1 MIQKMGETAVNNMEN
16 SLINASLSTQN
27 LTFTP
32 GTTPA
37 TFTVTVNNDSSEFAN
52 FQIEITAAGE
62 QRNSEYRW
70 YKLEPEVAAAQPPGS
85 STEFQVSI
93 LNTPIIGFVGTVN
106 LTVTIFS
113 PQLRRECRLLLRL
126 KIERDN
132 QPTLLSLELPVREFQ
147 VYPCNTVDIP
157 VRIRNL
163 GQQTT
168 IVTLR
173 FVGVDSSWLIG
184 NVEKRFSL
192 DPGGYTEVTFQ
203 CQPPSVV
210 QSPSQ
215 NYPFTI
221 EAKTNNGHPASVAG
235 NITVL
240 PVGFIE
246 FSTTNK
252 HQTIPS
258 QSRWLPNWKSDTATF
273 ELILKN
279 VSNLYQDININIQGR
294 DWRKCTYKTVPET
307 ASLHLG
313 ETTKVLLNVQ
323 TKRPWIGLAKTL
335 LLEARAELSDQRLG
349 TTDPA
354 TQTLELQRLPIIPIW
369 LQFAV
374 LGLIALLLAL
384 LLRSAPIMHTG
395 SVTSVVFSGNGD
407 SVLSGSNDCTLRF
420 WNINRNNNSLEP
432 GKFTYPGE
440 GQPNACGKL
449 QKPSG
454 LLAITDDSVEVLR
467 LMPVNNNLVAV
478 GLTNGVIELWN
489 VVNGKKEQELKD
501 PQIGDKGDRVFDLAF
516 TKNSLYLFSSYGSGK
531 LRLWSKTSADH
542 QFQKEL
548 QQVINLKTLQFGL
561 PFQARALTF
570 SPDDQTLV
578 IGGNYKRFLFGSFNP
593 NQPDNQLRNLSVQ
606 KLEKTGGST
615 DQDKYVWAVDFVPKS
630 PEKILATGDSDGYIN
645 IWNLNQCPTPTV
657 NNTSTQNRIT
667 EVDCQPL
674 DSWQVRSGKTVKTLK
689 FSDDGRLL
697 ASGGYDGEVIVWHLT
712 EAYKL
717 DKTKAAK
724 GEMIYQS
731 SKESGINSI
740 GINSVDLKNNMVVSG
755 GEDFQVK
762 LNRVK

>member
-1 MIQKMGETAVNNMEN
+1 MGETTVNNMEN

-62 QRNSEYRW
+62 QHNSEYRW
-70 YKLEPEVAAAQPPGS
+70 YKLEGEMATAKPPGA
-85 STEFQVSI
+85 STDFQVFI
-93 LNTPIIGFVGTVN
+93 LNTPIIGFIGTVN
-106 LTVTIFS
+106 LTITIFS
-113 PQLRRECRLLLRL
+113 PQLRRERRLLLRL

-147 VYPCNTVDIP
+147 VYPCNAVDIP
-157 VRIRNL
+157 VRVRNL

-173 FVGVDSSWLIG
+173 FVGVDSSWLIS
-184 NVEKRFSL
+184 NVERRFSL
-192 DPGGYTEVTFQ
+192 DPGGYTEVIFQ

-221 EAKTNNGHPASVAG
+221 EAETNNGHPASVAG

-273 ELILKN
+273 ELIFKN
-279 VSNLYQDININIQGR
+279 VSNLYQEININIQGK

-313 ETTKVLLNVQ
+313 ETTKVLLNVK
-323 TKRPWIGLAKTL
+323 TKRPWVGLAKTL
-335 LLEARAELSDQRLG
+335 LLEAKAELSDQRLG

-354 TQTLELQRLPIIPIW
+354 TQTLELHRLPIIPIW
-369 LQFAV
+369 LQFAI

-384 LLRSAPIMHTG
+384 LLRAEPIMHTG
-395 SVTSVVFSGNGD
+395 SVTSVAFSGNSD

-432 GKFTYPGE
+432 GKRTYPE
-440 GQPNACGKL
+440 QPNACGKP

-454 LLAITDDSVEVLR
+454 LLAITDASVEVLR
-467 LMPVNNNLVAV
+467 LMPVDNNLVAV
-478 GLTNGVIELWN
+478 GLKNGVIELRD
-489 VVNGKKEQELKD
+489 VFNGNKKQELKD
-501 PQIGDKGDRVFDLAF
+501 PVIGDRVFDLAF
-516 TKNSLYLFSSYGSGK
+516 TKNSLHLFSGYGSGQ
-531 LRLWSKTSADH
+531 LRIWSRTSVNH
-542 QFQKEL
+542 QFQEKP
-548 QQVINLKTLQFGL
+548 QQVINLKNLQFKL
-561 PFQARALTF
+561 PFEARTLTL

-578 IGGNYKRFLFGSFNP
+578 IAGNYKRFLFGSFNP
-593 NQPDNQLRNLSVQ
+593 SQPDNQLRNLSVQ
-606 KLEKTGGST
+606 KLEKTRGST
-615 DQDKYVWAVDFVPKS
+615 GRDKYVWAVDFLPKS
-630 PEKILATGDSDGYIN
+630 SEKILATGDSGGYIN
-645 IWNLNQCPTPTV
+645 IWNLNQCQTV
-657 NNTSTQNRIT
+657 KNASNQNPIT
-667 EVDCQPL
+667 EVDCQLL
-674 DSWQVRSGKTVKTLK
+674 DSWLVNSGNPVQTLK
-689 FSDDGRLL
+689 FSEDGRLL
-697 ASGGYDGEVIVWHLT
+697 ASGGDNGEVIVWHLT

-717 DKTKAAK
+717 DKTKGSK

-731 SKESGINSI
+731 SKESRINSI
-740 GINSVDLKNNMVVSG
+740 GINSVDFKNNMIVSG

>member
-1 MIQKMGETAVNNMEN
+1 MTNSGYIGLLNHQKMCETAVNNMEN

-37 TFTVTVNNDSSEFAN
+37 TFTITVNNDSSEFAN

-70 YKLEPEVAAAQPPGS
+70 YKLEPEVAAAKPPGS
-85 STEFQVSI
+85 STEFQVFI

-106 LTVTIFS
+106 LTITIFS
-113 PQLRRECRLLLRL
+113 PQLRRERRLLLRL

-157 VRIRNL
+157 VRVRNL

-173 FVGVDSSWLIG
+173 FVGVDSSWLIS
-184 NVEKRFSL
+184 NAEKRFSL
-192 DPGGYTEVTFQ
+192 DPGGYTEVIFQ

-221 EAKTNNGHPASVAG
+221 EAKTNNGHPASVVG

-240 PVGFIE
+240 PVGFVE

-258 QSRWLPNWKSDTATF
+258 HSRWLPNRRSDTATF
-273 ELILKN
+273 ELIFKN
-279 VSNLYQDININIQGR
+279 VSNLYQEININIQGK

-323 TKRPWIGLAKTL
+323 TKRPWVGLAKTL
-335 LLEARAELSDQRLG
+335 LLEAKAELSDQRLG
-349 TTDPA
+349 TTDSA
-354 TQTLELQRLPIIPIW
+354 TQTLELHRLPIIPIW
-369 LQFAV
+369 LQFAI

-384 LLRSAPIMHTG
+384 LLTAEPIMHTG
-395 SVTSVVFSGNGD
+395 SVTSVAFSGNGA

-432 GKFTYPGE
+432 GTFTYQA
-440 GQPNACGKL
+440 QPNACGKP

-454 LLAITDDSVEVLR
+454 LLAITDASVEVLR
-467 LMPVNNNLVAV
+467 LMPVDNNLVAV
-478 GLTNGVIELWN
+478 GLKNGVIELRD
-489 VVNGKKEQELKD
+489 VFNGNKKQELKD
-501 PQIGDKGDRVFDLAF
+501 PVIGDRVFDLAF
-516 TKNSLYLFSSYGSGK
+516 TKNSLCLFSGYGSGQ
-531 LRLWSKTSADH
+531 LRLWSRTSVND
-542 QFQKEL
+542 QFQEKT
-548 QQVINLKTLQFGL
+548 QQVINLKNLQFKL
-561 PFQARALTF
+561 PFEARALTL
-570 SPDDQTLV
+570 SPDDKTLV
-578 IGGNYKRFLFGSFNP
+578 IAGNYKRFLFGSFNP
-593 NQPDNQLRNLSVQ
+593 SQPDNQLRNLSVQ

-615 DQDKYVWAVDFVPKS
+615 ERDKYVWAVDFVPKS

-645 IWNLNQCPTPTV
+645 IWNLNQCQTV
-657 NNTSTQNRIT
+657 NNASAQKPIT
-667 EVDCQPL
+667 EVDCQLL
-674 DSWQVRSGKTVKTLK
+674 DSWQVRSGRPVQTLK
-689 FSDDGRLL
+689 FSEDGRLL
-697 ASGGYDGEVIVWHLT
+697 ASGENNGEVIVWHLT
-712 EAYKL
+712 ETYKL
-717 DKTKAAK
+717 NKTKAAK
-724 GEMIYQS
+724 GQMIYQS
-731 SKESGINSI
+731 SK
-740 GINSVDLKNNMVVSG
+740 GINSVDLINNMIVSG

-762 LNRVK
+762 LNRIK